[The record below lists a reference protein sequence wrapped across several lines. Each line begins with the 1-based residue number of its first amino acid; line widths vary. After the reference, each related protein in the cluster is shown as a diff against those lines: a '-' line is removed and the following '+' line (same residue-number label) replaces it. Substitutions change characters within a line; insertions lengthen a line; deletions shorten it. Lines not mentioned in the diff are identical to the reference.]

1 MVTSGFPSL
10 LILIFQEM
18 SKMKI
23 HVKAALL
30 SALVL
35 PGLGQLYKGDRIK
48 GVLLI
53 VSVNIF
59 IMVALF
65 MLIRYV
71 APLILSARMNGA
83 FDAKFFLERL
93 HGGGP
98 AVRLLLAAFC
108 GLWMYSWIDAA
119 LGKKGKE

>member
-1 MVTSGFPSL
+1 MVTSGLPSL

-18 SKMKI
+18 TKMKI

-35 PGLGQLYKGDRIK
+35 PGLGQLYKGERIK

-53 VSVNIF
+53 VIVNIF
-59 IMVALF
+59 IMVSLY
-65 MLIRYV
+65 MLIRNV
-71 APLILSARMNGA
+71 APLIVASQMNGA
-83 FDAKFFLERL
+83 LDTKLILERL

-119 LGKKGKE
+119 LVKKGKE

>member
-1 MVTSGFPSL
+1 
-10 LILIFQEM
+10 
-18 SKMKI
+18 MKI

-35 PGLGQLYKGDRIK
+35 PGLGQLYKGDRTK

-53 VSVNIF
+53 VSINIF
-59 IMVALF
+59 IMVALY

-71 APLILSARMNGA
+71 APLILSSRMNGA
-83 FDAKFFLERL
+83 FDTQVILERL

-119 LGKKGKE
+119 VGRSEKE